1 MKDGDSYRLT
11 QFRILSIDSTEKQV
25 STLDAGTAP
34 TNFGKGRPRLQDL
47 IGKPTP

>member
-25 STLDAGTAP
+25 SRVDAVTAP
-34 TNFGKGRPRLQDL
+34 SNFGEGRPRLQDR